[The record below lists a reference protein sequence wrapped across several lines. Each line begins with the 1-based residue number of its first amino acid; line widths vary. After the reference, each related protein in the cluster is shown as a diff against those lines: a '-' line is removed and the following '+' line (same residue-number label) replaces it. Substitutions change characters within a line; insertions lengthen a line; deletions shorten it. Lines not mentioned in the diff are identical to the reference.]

1 LINISLL
8 GIDILI
14 KNNPIKTIKQ
24 KRLIYINY
32 VFIIILYNSFIMP
45 RDRHEIIYNLF
56 ITIMLAAAV
65 LLSVNYLIK
74 YEKYNLYL
82 KS

>member
-1 LINISLL
+1 
-8 GIDILI
+8 
-14 KNNPIKTIKQ
+14 
-24 KRLIYINY
+24 
-32 VFIIILYNSFIMP
+32 MP

-56 ITIMLAAAV
+56 ITIMLAAVV
-65 LLSVNYLIK
+65 LLSINYLIK